1 MLFIVVSHSPNYI
14 FSGETGFSL
23 PLGKMNLLQNCE
35 SFSSIVCGSKIALA
49 CGFTLYR
56 CLFLALV
63 VSKSDC
69 SALNPVICIK
79 QHSMHVSIAFLSDTL
94 TSLWMGTT
102 NSQFSSR

>member
-1 MLFIVVSHSPNYI
+1 M
-14 FSGETGFSL
+14 
-23 PLGKMNLLQNCE
+23 
-35 SFSSIVCGSKIALA
+35 CGSKIALA

-79 QHSMHVSIAFLSDTL
+79 QHSMHVSAIVMMNAVLSDTL